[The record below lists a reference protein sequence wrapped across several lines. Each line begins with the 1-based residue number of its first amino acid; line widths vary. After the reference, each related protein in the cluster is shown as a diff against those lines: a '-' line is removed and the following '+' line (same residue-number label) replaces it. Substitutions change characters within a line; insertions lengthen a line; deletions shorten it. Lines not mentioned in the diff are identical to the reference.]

1 MTWRPLSIVPV
12 WVGVVAAIVL
22 VGLLVP
28 ASDRLAWLGVVL
40 GAATL
45 VTFALQLALQEKD
58 GLVTRVM
65 LSVGGSVILLAV
77 ATAVFAIMAGIG

>member
-1 MTWRPLSIVPV
+1 MTWRPLSIIPV
-12 WVGVVAAIVL
+12 WVGVVAAIIL
-22 VGLLVP
+22 VGFLVP
-28 ASDRLAWLGVVL
+28 AADRLAWLGVVL

-45 VTFALQLALQEKD
+45 ITFALQLALQEKD

-77 ATAVFAIMAGIG
+77 ATAVFAVMAGIG

>member
-12 WVGVVAAIVL
+12 WVGVLAAAIAVA
-22 VGLLVP
+22 LLAPGV
-28 ASDRLAWLGVVL
+28 DRLAWLGVVL

-45 VTFALQLALQEKD
+45 VTFALQLGLQEKD

-65 LSVGGSVILLAV
+65 LSLGGSVIILAV
-77 ATAVFAIMAGIG
+77 ATAVFTMIAGIG

>member
-12 WVGVVAAIVL
+12 WAGVVAGIVL
-22 VGLLVP
+22 VGFLVP
-28 ASDRLAWLGVVL
+28 APERLAWLGVVL
-40 GAATL
+40 GGATL

-65 LSVGGSVILLAV
+65 LSVGGSVFLLAV
-77 ATAVFAIMAGIG
+77 ATAVFAILSGIG